1 MNDFGKTNAVQE
13 EAPVY
18 FSYKDR
24 VFRMLFKEKERLLE
38 LYNALN
44 GTDYADPGQLTVTTL
59 ENAIFIKMKND
70 ISFIIDCN
78 MCLYEH
84 QSTYCPNMPLR
95 GLLYFADL
103 YKKHIRDI
111 DLTVR
116 KQIKIPTPHYIVFY
130 NGTEKDEEVFYQRLS
145 DAFEEDDEGCMELKV
160 KVININLGHNKELL
174 EKCNSLYGYSYFV
187 AAVRN
192 NLRTMELQKSVSKA
206 LEECIEKGILKEFLL
221 KQRAEVI
228 AMSIY
233 EYNEEYVRKSLTET
247 GYEQGWEDGIMQ
259 GREDGIRDGIEQG
272 KAETLV
278 KSIDSIM
285 DNLKLDLQQA
295 CKLIGTTQEEYIRL
309 KQTESILK
317 NKYRK

>member
-44 GTDYADPGQLTVTTL
+44 GTDYADPEQLTVTTL

-247 GYEQGWEDGIMQ
+247 GYEQGWEDGI
-259 GREDGIRDGIEQG
+259 EQG

-285 DNLKLDLQQA
+285 ENLKLDLQQA

-317 NKYRK
+317 K